1 MELMSLKQI
10 ADQYG
15 HTYKAVHSFAKY
27 YNIKPA
33 EKRRIEGADRPV
45 HFYDPAPFAEHYGSQ
60 SIDIPEE
67 LLDDQDEPICAD
79 GLESVTFEFPPL
91 TEISLDMIKALCEI
105 FSDQEVRNIVI
116 NHYGVDPYEN
126 I

>member
-27 YNIKPA
+27 HNIKPA
-33 EKRRIEGADRPV
+33 EKRRIEGVDRSV
-45 HFYDPAPFAEHYGSQ
+45 HFFDPTPFAEHYSASSVYVEEITSGSAAP
-60 SIDIPEE
+60 D
-67 LLDDQDEPICAD
+67 LEP
-79 GLESVTFEFPPL
+79 VNFEFPPL
-91 TEISLDMIKALCEI
+91 SEVTSDLIDALRKVFC
-105 FSDQEVRNIVI
+105 DDEVRNIII
-116 NHYGVDPYEN
+116 NHYGVDPHEN